1 MSTHDYVTRLTRDGK
16 PFLVCRVCGT
26 TYPAETPLETVN
38 ASECVKVKRYD
49 ILDTRYTL
57 PSSKADPLIERLPM
71 HDLKRV
77 DVEGAR
83 LLDAWR
89 KERGEL

>member
-1 MSTHDYVTRLTRDGK
+1 MTHHKCVPRTIGGKSFMMCVT
-16 PFLVCRVCGT
+16 CGMAF
-26 TYPAETPLETVN
+26 PDTVTAGEVM

-57 PSSKADPLIERLPM
+57 PSSKADPLIERLPI
-71 HDLKRV
+71 HDLIRV